1 MSLTNAQLTELRTQV
16 LVGMSKT
23 ALAIDRL
30 DRWLILNKFDDDY
43 DDVEGEL
50 LELEAQLHK
59 LTTKLASLNHGNGR
73 LAPPEDARMET
84 IKNLSNEV
92 EDLIRAQATADTMLS
107 LAGRTLT
114 LIAEVQKVG
123 AGPAA

>member
-50 LELEAQLHK
+50 LELEAHLHK
-59 LTTKLASLNHGNGR
+59 LTTKLASLNHANSR
-73 LAPPEDARMET
+73 LAPPGPARMDT

-107 LAGRTLT
+107 LAGQTLK
-114 LIAEVQKVG
+114 LVAEVQKVG
-123 AGPAA
+123 AGAVA

>member
-1 MSLTNAQLTELRTQV
+1 MSLTNAELTELRTQV

-43 DDVEGEL
+43 DDVEGDL
-50 LELEAQLHK
+50 LELEAHLHK
-59 LTTKLASLNHGNGR
+59 LTTKLASLNRANAR
-73 LAPPEDARMET
+73 LTPPDDARMET

-92 EDLIRAQATADTMLS
+92 EDLIRAQATADVMLS
-107 LAGRTLT
+107 LAGKTLT

-123 AGPAA
+123 AGAAA